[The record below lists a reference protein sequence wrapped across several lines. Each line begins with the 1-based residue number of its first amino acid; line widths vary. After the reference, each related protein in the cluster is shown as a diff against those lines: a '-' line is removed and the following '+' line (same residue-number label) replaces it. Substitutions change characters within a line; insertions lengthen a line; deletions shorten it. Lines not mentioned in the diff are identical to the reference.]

1 MSRGRR
7 GNPLLIG
14 AFVLGAIALALGA
27 LVVFGSGRFF
37 RKQVAVVSYFSGS
50 VNGLALG
57 APVKFRGVPIG
68 SVSQIRMALPE
79 QPGASTA
86 PRRQSAADIR
96 IPVWYTIDVAKV
108 SEYRGAPFVLD
119 RKRLDELVNAGLR
132 AQLQTES
139 FVTGVL
145 FVGLDFFPDS
155 SADLVAAGDPT
166 VLEIPAM
173 PTTIERAM
181 QTFDDVMKRVE
192 TIDIEGL
199 VAAARRALDGVDT
212 LARSPKIDEAVT
224 GLRDTL
230 VAARETLTSVRT
242 VSDTLRPSIKPSMEK
257 LDAAL
262 AQARTSLASLDQVMC
277 RLEPQLDTTL
287 ARAGALL
294 DPDAPLAV
302 ELTAALNE
310 LGETARTFRDLAD
323 YLERNPNAV
332 LTGRP
337 KP

>member
-1 MSRGRR
+1 MSRGRQ
-7 GNPLLIG
+7 GNPLLVG
-14 AFVLGAIALALGA
+14 GFVLGAATLAIGA
-27 LVVFGSGRFF
+27 LLVFGSGRFF
-37 RKQVAVVSYFSGS
+37 RKQVELVSYFSGS

-68 SVSQIRMALPE
+68 SVSRIGMGLPVT
-79 QPGASTA
+79 SL
-86 PRRQSAADIR
+86 AAIR
-96 IPVWYTIDVAKV
+96 IPVWYTTDVDTV
-108 SEYRGAPFVLD
+108 SKYRGTPFRLD
-119 RKRLDELVNAGLR
+119 RKRLDELIAAGLR

-145 FVGLDFFPDS
+145 YVGLDFFPES
-155 SADLVAAGDPT
+155 PALLERAADRD

-181 QTFDDVMKRVE
+181 QTFDQVMKRVE

-199 VAAARRALDGVDT
+199 MASARSTLDGVDK
-212 LARSPKIDEAVT
+212 LARSPRVEEAVA
-224 GLRDTL
+224 GLGDTL
-230 VAARETLTSVRT
+230 VAMRETLASVRK
-242 VSDTLRPSIKPSMEK
+242 VSDTLQPSVGPSMEK
-257 LDAAL
+257 LDATVV
-262 AQARTSLASLDQVMC
+262 QARTSLASLDQVLR
-277 RLEPQLDTTL
+277 RLEPQLDQTL
-287 ARAGALL
+287 SRARALL

-302 ELTAALNE
+302 ELTNALSE

-323 YLERNPNAV
+323 YLDRNPNAI